1 MSIEARAGIL
11 VLMTR
16 LGEYDQQTLDQIPV
30 FLDGLDE
37 LTLNLV
43 FDRYDSALKNQY
55 SSKQIRDWFK
65 QNVKVLH
72 SRNLKAANYF
82 DSKASKNKNELMWIS
97 KICEVPG
104 NDSDCLFYTD
114 NCERLFNNNR

>member
-43 FDRYDSALKNQY
+43 FDRFDSALKN
-55 SSKQIRDWFK
+55 
-65 QNVKVLH
+65 
-72 SRNLKAANYF
+72 
-82 DSKASKNKNELMWIS
+82 
-97 KICEVPG
+97 
-104 NDSDCLFYTD
+104 
-114 NCERLFNNNR
+114 

>member
-16 LGEYDQQTLDQIPV
+16 LGEYYQQTLDQIPV

-43 FDRYDSALKNQY
+43 FDRFDSALKN
-55 SSKQIRDWFK
+55 
-65 QNVKVLH
+65 
-72 SRNLKAANYF
+72 
-82 DSKASKNKNELMWIS
+82 
-97 KICEVPG
+97 
-104 NDSDCLFYTD
+104 
-114 NCERLFNNNR
+114 

>member
-43 FDRYDSALKNQY
+43 FDRFDSALKNQY
-55 SSKQIRDWFK
+55 SSKEIRDWFK

-82 DSKASKNKNELMWIS
+82 DS
-97 KICEVPG
+97 
-104 NDSDCLFYTD
+104 
-114 NCERLFNNNR
+114 

>member
-43 FDRYDSALKNQY
+43 FDRYDSALKNY
-55 SSKQIRDWFK
+55 YTSK
-65 QNVKVLH
+65 
-72 SRNLKAANYF
+72 
-82 DSKASKNKNELMWIS
+82 
-97 KICEVPG
+97 
-104 NDSDCLFYTD
+104 
-114 NCERLFNNNR
+114 